1 MTVTD
6 LADLFRHR
14 REAAG
19 LSKSEAARRNGTDR
33 ARIRNYEQ
41 GKKLQNIA
49 AEKPSETVDMR
60 HTLRQFAWGISW
72 SDPASFRTDG
82 HSMGMIRPEK
92 TPWPLRREAR
102 S

>member
-49 AEKPSETVDMR
+49 AE
-60 HTLRQFAWGISW
+60 
-72 SDPASFRTDG
+72 G
-82 HSMGMIRPEK
+82 HPH
-92 TPWPLRREAR
+92 LRRSGHGWGKAPAVPSRAENRKPPCTPPSGGIPWA
-102 S
+102 